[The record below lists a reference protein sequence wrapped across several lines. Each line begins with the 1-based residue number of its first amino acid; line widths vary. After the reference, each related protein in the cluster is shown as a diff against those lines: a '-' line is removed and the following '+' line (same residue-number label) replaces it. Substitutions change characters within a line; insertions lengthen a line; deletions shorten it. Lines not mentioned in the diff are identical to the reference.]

1 MKLVFFKV
9 TVLVFI
15 GNTLYYMLYNYIAYI
30 DPWINDFLNDFII
43 KMISPCHDLRH
54 FDIYFT
60 AREIKLRKSS

>member
-43 KMISPCHDLRH
+43 K
-54 FDIYFT
+54 
-60 AREIKLRKSS
+60 